1 MVWSL
6 PKGRIPV
13 RLIFTMFFLALMS
26 PGLVYGADFKKGAQ
40 AYRAADYATARA
52 EWVPLAEAGHT
63 RAMNNVALM
72 YKKGLGLPV
81 DLEKA
86 FFYYKKSA
94 DQGFLLAEFN
104 LAGMYSTGKGTP
116 KDPKKAAFWMLKAAN
131 GNMGRAQV
139 VLGNW
144 YAKGFGVPKDE
155 TQALT
160 WYMIAFKN
168 SKGKFNKKVRGI
180 VSKFQT
186 KLKPMEVNEALRS
199 AQSFKPN

>member
-1 MVWSL
+1 MAV
-6 PKGRIPV
+6 RIIV
-13 RLIFTMFFLALMS
+13 LLFFLALMS
-26 PGLVYGADFKKGAQ
+26 PGLVFGADFKKGAQ
-40 AYRAADYATARA
+40 AYRAADYVTARS
-52 EWVPLAEAGHT
+52 EWLPLAEAGHT

-86 FFYYKKSA
+86 FFYFKKSA
-94 DQGFLLAEFN
+94 EQGFILAQFN
-104 LAGMYSTGKGTP
+104 LAGMHRSGKGTP
-116 KDPKKAAFWMLKAAN
+116 KDPKKAVFWMRKAAE

-139 VLGNW
+139 LLGNW
-144 YAKGFGVPKDE
+144 YAKGYGVPQDK

-180 VSKFQT
+180 VSKFQGE
-186 KLKPMEVNEALRS
+186 LRPMEVNEALR
-199 AQSFKPN
+199 AAEAFKPR